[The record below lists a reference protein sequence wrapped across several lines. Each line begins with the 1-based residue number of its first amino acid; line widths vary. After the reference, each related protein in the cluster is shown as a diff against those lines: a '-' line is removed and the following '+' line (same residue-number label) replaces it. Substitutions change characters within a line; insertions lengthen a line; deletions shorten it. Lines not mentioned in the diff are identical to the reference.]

1 MFGWF
6 NVKSELISLGK
17 PVIKKSSNQE
27 VREPEI
33 LIDVDSESLDTKNQ
47 NDLIFQKTV
56 LTKPAEPQLPLLL
69 SGTSRYDPV
78 EKSLVEE
85 AFVNLKKTINQDFLF
100 HLNLKI
106 LLKVFKGLMA
116 KQLLEKFFNQ
126 RPLKKPSNNVDL
138 DDFSR
143 FGLKF
148 DVLLVEDK
156 KHIVLDLKA
165 QSPKDRVF
173 IIRKTKWDY
182 LKRECKKNT
191 GRLPDYL
198 FFIRIFKNTD
208 DNLFKDFESRN
219 LEENLGILEEW
230 VLNYSSNFSAE
241 IVGWVRGVDVEKLNY
256 SSKIQ
261 PQGITLRKS
270 AFWCYLTDPY
280 LNPICDFWI
289 KEDQNLVNS
298 NVFDN

>member
-1 MFGWF
+1 MIGWF
-6 NVKSELISLGK
+6 KVTSELISLSK
-17 PVIKKSSNQE
+17 PVIKKSSKQE
-27 VREPEI
+27 IREPEI
-33 LIDVDSESLDTKNQ
+33 LIDVDSESLDTKDQ
-47 NDLIFQKTV
+47 NDLIFQKTDY
-56 LTKPAEPQLPLLL
+56 TKPDEPQVPLLL
-69 SGTSRYDPV
+69 SSTSRYNPV

-85 AFVNLKKTINQDFLF
+85 AFVNLKKTINQEFLF

-106 LLKVFKGLMA
+106 LLKVFKGLIA

-126 RPLKKPSNNVDL
+126 RSLKNLSVAGDL
-138 DDFSR
+138 DGSSR

-148 DVLLVEDK
+148 DALLVEDK

-165 QSPKDRVF
+165 QTPEDRVF

-198 FFIRIFKNTD
+198 FFIQIFKNTD
-208 DNLFKDFESRN
+208 DHLFRDFESRN

-230 VLNYSSNFSAE
+230 VLNYSGNFSAE
-241 IVGWVRGVDVEKLNY
+241 IVGWVRGVDVEKLND
-256 SSKIQ
+256 SRKIQ
-261 PQGITLRKS
+261 PQGATLRKP
-270 AFWCYLTDPY
+270 AFWCYVTDPY

-289 KEDQNLVNS
+289 KEDKNLAN